1 MAAEALPI
9 DEAPEAV
16 DAPAPFS
23 EAIEAIRAGRWA
35 EGLEKADEGIAACHE
50 QPAHLPLLVAIAR
63 VRAGQAGVQT
73 IDEGVIEAAGS
84 SIDLRKLLVSPLLL
98 EQRFDEALVLL
109 DRIVAKLPPADV
121 EQQQR
126 ARVLGK
132 LHRWDEAIAAVDALH
147 AREPANEA
155 LLAQR
160 IQYRISASRVD
171 EAYDIVRA
179 ISAAPETE
187 RLANLMML
195 TLMRKQDYDGAGALA
210 ERIPREGMKDP
221 VLAGNIVQSLFRTSR
236 YDAAIEAG
244 EELIASGLDG
254 STLRSHLAQAWY
266 QGGKGEE
273 RFARAIAH
281 LEAGVEFQPD
291 NLRMVSLLGQL
302 LLRNGKTQRAIPFL
316 KQAVEMEPQL
326 SEIRALYARALKQVG
341 DYEAAADQ
349 FATMLEKGQS
359 TGGRWQRYAAGALAQ
374 AGRRDEAM
382 EIFDA
387 WVAQRAQNLPDKFG
401 AGLEALWNKIDE
413 VRIPDARLNWA
424 WSLRS
429 PDYPHDRA
437 EFDRRAKWG
446 HLADHYLLDWL
457 ECRDDKV
464 EEAMYHFADELDKVE
479 EFCAEAR
486 ARAPGKGV
494 VFASAHVG
502 AMYFGPLAL
511 ELIGERSR
519 WIASTP
525 SVARTSYAETL
536 ISTSDQTDT
545 QVARSFMQSL
555 KQDYVVVVVVD
566 GAINLAAPRIP
577 FEGQEITYSEFA
589 SRTAHRMGSSSAF
602 VAPVWLDDGHLGFV
616 LEHLPMP
623 EEGESADNYAVRWR
637 DAYLGHLRAFL
648 ATKPENLRLSGGIW
662 RHVR

>member
-1 MAAEALPI
+1 METEALPI
-9 DEAPEAV
+9 EEALGAAETPPPFSEAV
-16 DAPAPFS
+16 DA
-23 EAIEAIRAGRWA
+23 IRAGNWTDGLALA
-35 EGLEKADEGIAACHE
+35 EAGIAAGHE
-50 QPAHLPLLVAIAR
+50 QPADLPLLIAVAR
-63 VRAGQAGVQT
+63 VRAGQAGVDT
-73 IDEGVIEAAGS
+73 IGEDQIEAAGS
-84 SIDLRKLLVSPLLL
+84 SNDLRKLLVSPFMLEKRFEDALL
-98 EQRFDEALVLL
+98 VL
-109 DRIVAKLPPADV
+109 DRIIAKLPPAEA
-121 EQQQR
+121 EQQLR

-132 LHRWDEAIAAVDALH
+132 LRRWDEAIAAVDALH
-147 AREPANEA
+147 AREPANET

-160 IQYRISASRVD
+160 IQYRISADKVD
-171 EAYDIVRA
+171 EAYDIVRY
-179 ISAAPETE
+179 IDDAPETE

-195 TLMRKQDYDGAGALA
+195 TLLRKKDYQGAGALA
-210 ERIPREGMKDP
+210 ERIPREGLKDP
-221 VLAGNIVQSLFRTSR
+221 HLAGNIVQSLFRIKR

-244 EELIASGLDG
+244 EELLASGLDG
-254 STLRSHLAQAWY
+254 GNLRSHLAQAWY
-266 QGGKGEE
+266 HGRKGNE
-273 RFARAIAH
+273 RFGRAIAH

-302 LLRNGKTQRAIPFL
+302 LLRNGKTQRAIPYL
-316 KQAVEMEPQL
+316 KQSVEMEPHL

-341 DYEAAADQ
+341 DFEAAADQ
-349 FATMLEKGQS
+349 FAVMLQKGQS

-374 AGRRDEAM
+374 AGRRDEAA
-382 EIFDA
+382 EVFDS

-401 AGLEALWNKIDE
+401 AGLDDLWNKIGD
-413 VRIPDARLNWA
+413 VRIPDARLDWA

-545 QVARSFMQSL
+545 QVARGFMQSL
-555 KQDYVVVVVVD
+555 KQDYIVVVVVD

-589 SRTAHRMGSSSAF
+589 SRTAHRMGAASAF

-623 EEGESADNYAVRWR
+623 EEDESADDYAVRWR